1 MRRLF
6 LLLVCSLF
14 VLGLT
19 ACGETYDEE
28 EFDEVQNYAEEIS
41 DTTDTALFKLS
52 NITEDDFDQDEDYWE
67 ETDEMIEEVGTVN
80 DKYWEDEQLDSI
92 TKSSMQNWSIKMTS
106 GEDESWKIKGE
117 DLADAVYDMKEDS
130 DALIDQY
137 EKTKKEGKGNLDQL
151 SSAYDD
157 ADEST
162 DELKHLI
169 FNK

>member
-52 NITEDDFDQDEDYWE
+52 NITEDDFDQDEEYWE
-67 ETDEMIEEVGTVN
+67 N
-80 DKYWEDEQLDSI
+80 EQMDSI

-162 DELKHLI
+162 DEL
-169 FNK
+169 